1 MAFIV
6 FEGLDGS
13 GKTTL
18 LKKLKIYIENKG
30 ISTIDTCEP
39 GGSVLGEKIRAIL
52 LNTSKDSAPVP
63 RAELLLYQASRA
75 QLVETKIKPALADN
89 QWVLS
94 DRYSASSLAFQSG
107 ARGIKEDLVSWLNSY
122 ATQNLE
128 PDLYILLDLS
138 VEESEKRRGSR
149 GRKLDRIEQEQAD
162 FHKNVRNTYL
172 SMANSNSIWI
182 VLDASLSEEEL
193 WKSLL
198 TQPQL
203 QKLFVKK

>member
-18 LKKLKIYIENKG
+18 LKKLKTYIEGQG
-30 ISTIDTCEP
+30 ISTIHTCEP
-39 GGSVLGEKIRAIL
+39 GGTIFGDKIRAIL
-52 LNTSKDSAPVP
+52 LDTRKDSTPVP

-75 QLVETKIKPALADN
+75 QLVETKIKPALANN
-89 QWVLS
+89 QWVLC

-107 ARGIKEDLVSWLNSY
+107 ARGIKEDLVKWLNSY

-138 VEESEKRRGSR
+138 IEESEKRRGSR
-149 GRKLDRIEQEQAD
+149 NRKLDRMEQEKAN

-172 SMANSNSIWI
+172 SIANSNSTWI
-182 VLDASLSEEEL
+182 VLDASLNAEKL
-193 WKSLL
+193 WENLL
-198 TQPQL
+198 KQLQL
-203 QKLFVKK
+203 QKLFKEN